1 MSERF
6 EHTFKAGWGL
16 MDFNGHMA
24 NTAYLDLAA
33 DVRLM
38 FFSLHGFP
46 MKEFA
51 RLRFGPCMR
60 SDHVEYFREIGL
72 LEDVRVDVAMA
83 ALSPDGARF
92 RIRNEF
98 FRSDG
103 VLAARVTS
111 AGGWLDLAARKLVV
125 PPRNLRD
132 ALASLPTTS
141 DFEALPNPA

>member
-6 EHTFKAGWGL
+6 QHVFKAGWGL

-38 FFSLHGFP
+38 FFALHGFP

-51 RLRFGPCMR
+51 RLQFGPCMR
-60 SDHVEYFREIGL
+60 RDDVEYFREIRL
-72 LEDVRVDVAMA
+72 HEDVRVDVSMA

-98 FRSDG
+98 FRADG
-103 VLAARVTS
+103 VRAARVTS
-111 AGGWLDLAARKLVV
+111 DGGWLDLKARKLTV
-125 PPRNLRD
+125 PPEALRL
-132 ALASLPTTS
+132 ALEATARSD
-141 DFEALPNPA
+141 DFEAL

>member
-6 EHTFKAGWGL
+6 EHVFKASWGQ

-92 RIRNEF
+92 RIRNDF
-98 FRSDG
+98 YRADG
-103 VLAARVTS
+103 VRAARVTS
-111 AGGWLDLAARKLVV
+111 EGGWLDLSARKLTV
-125 PPRNLRD
+125 PPESLRL
-132 ALASLPTTS
+132 ALEATARTD
-141 DFEALPNPA
+141 DFVEL

>member
-24 NTAYLDLAA
+24 NRAYLDLAA
-33 DVRLM
+33 DVRML
-38 FFSLHGFP
+38 FFAANGFP

-51 RLRFGPCMR
+51 RLRIGPVVR
-60 SDHVEYFREIGL
+60 RDELDYFREIHL
-72 LEDVRVDVAMA
+72 LDDVRVDVAIA

-98 FRSDG
+98 FRADG
-103 VLAARVTS
+103 VKAARVTS
-111 AGGWLDLAARKLVV
+111 AGGWLDLSARKLTV
-125 PPRNLRD
+125 PPD
-132 ALASLPTTS
+132 ALRAALEALPHTE
-141 DFEALPNPA
+141 DFEALL